1 MYTVDLYLRVRLACH
16 VDGLSQREAASRF
29 GIARET
35 VRKMLRHSEPPGYRR
50 RQPPKR
56 PKLAPFTDIIDRI
69 LEEDRT
75 VHRKQHHTAK
85 RIFERLRD
93 EHGFTGKET
102 IVKDY
107 VRERRLRRR
116 EMFVPLSHPPGH
128 AQADF
133 GEADAI
139 IAGVKYRAHFFVMTL
154 PHSDACFVAAY
165 PAATTEA
172 WLDGHNRAF
181 VFFGGVPRSILY
193 DNDKCLVSRILS
205 DGTRQRTR
213 AFSGLQSHYLFE
225 DRYGRPGKGNDKG
238 NVEGVVGYARRN
250 FMTPLPRFA
259 SWDAF
264 NGHLEEQC
272 RNRQGNV
279 LRGHRES
286 IGERFVRDREA
297 LKRPLPAPF
306 DACDKQGTRVN
317 SLSLVRY
324 RTNDYSVPV
333 AYGHQEVWIRGYVHE
348 VVIGCGAGIIA
359 RHPRSCDREDMV
371 FDPIHYLPL
380 LEHKIGALDQA
391 APLAGWEL
399 PDAFPTLRRLLEARM
414 GKAGKREYGP
424 GPSACGDLRSRG
436 ASRRGEGRPAP
447 GCDRLRRRQTPCAVP
462 YRATPAQTRPGYLS
476 LPASGQRGDH
486 GRRQLYELV
495 GWRRVMT
502 DTPQVLLAHHLKT
515 LKLPTFLREYD
526 KLARQC
532 ATEGADHVR
541 YLVRLTELELID
553 RERRMVE
560 RRIRQ
565 ARFPAVK
572 SLDSF
577 DFKAIASLNKM
588 LVLELAR
595 CEYVERRENIIA
607 LGNSGTGKTHIALG
621 LGLAACQKGLSVGFL
636 TAAALVHELMEARDE
651 KRLLRLQKQLAKYHL
666 LIIDELGFVPLSKDR
681 RRAAV
686 RSLQPALRAGLDP
699 GDLQLAVR

>member
-165 PAATTEA
+165 PAAATEA

-181 VFFGGVPRSILY
+181 VFFGGVPQSILY

-359 RHPRSCDREDMV
+359 RHPRSYDREDMV
-371 FDPIHYLPL
+371 FDPIHYLAL

-414 GKAGKREYGP
+414 GKAGKREYVQVLRLVETF
-424 GPSACGDLRSRG
+424 DLEVLHG
-436 ASRRGEGRPAP
+436 AVKDAL
-447 GCDRLRRRQTPCAVP
+447 RLGAIGYDAVTPCAVP

-541 YLVRLTELELID
+541 YLVRLTELERSTVSAAWSSGGSD
-553 RERRMVE
+553 RPGSPPSKASTASTSRPSHRSTRCWFWSWRDANTSSVV
-560 RRIRQ
+560 RISSRSATQ
-565 ARFPAVK
+565 APARPISPSVSVWRPAK
-572 SLDSF
+572 MGSPS
-577 DFKAIASLNKM
+577 ASS
-588 LVLELAR
+588 R
-595 CEYVERRENIIA
+595 
-607 LGNSGTGKTHIALG
+607 
-621 LGLAACQKGLSVGFL
+621 
-636 TAAALVHELMEARDE
+636 
-651 KRLLRLQKQLAKYHL
+651 
-666 LIIDELGFVPLSKDR
+666 PL
-681 RRAAV
+681 
-686 RSLQPALRAGLDP
+686 PWFMN
-699 GDLQLAVR
+699 